1 MYFYIFA
8 FYYWCKFFNLQN
20 FRFEIFS
27 CKAPW
32 SYGYGAIEILIIII
46 IIIITIII
54 IIIIIILSN
63 ALHNTW
69 TRTAQFAKNSSF
81 CMQHCCFELM
91 LALPIQYLTSIIQ
104 HYTFT
109 IQHSC
114 LKIQYSTS
122 LIQHCPLTIQR
133 PYFKYYSHA
142 TFICV
147 FYLCSIDQKMS
158 LLTPV
163 FRPGF

>member
-32 SYGYGAIEILIIII
+32 AYGYGAIEIL
-46 IIIITIII
+46 
-54 IIIIIILSN
+54 IIIILSN

-69 TRTAQFAKNSSF
+69 TRTAQFAWVWRYIPPPPKKKNSSF

-104 HYTFT
+104 HCTFT

-122 LIQHCPLTIQR
+122 LIQHCALTVQR
-133 PYFKYYSHA
+133 LYFKYYLHA
-142 TFICV
+142 TFVCV

-158 LLTPV
+158 LLTPF
-163 FRPGF
+163 FRPGV